1 MKEIDNDI
9 LDFLKQWYGTPNH
22 KVFELMKL
30 SVGRI
35 LMKGIYKGISF
46 DVDAPNPSFQHI
58 YDWLSVAVENNE
70 SWLSNVDEQGRPKKL
85 MKLSTIE
92 QAVRE
97 ADKAMRKANQRLGN
111 LMLEEGHEAI
121 YAELNGGYSIVRML
135 TPQALDNESVRMQ
148 HCIGH
153 GSYDGKV
160 CDSSNLYLSLR
171 DRYGKPH
178 ITFEISVV
186 DDSDRFLVHQMYGKQ
201 NLPPVSKYLRVLDD
215 WTDLRRL
222 DFDKNSTKDY
232 LFNTDGKIYAVS
244 DLPDGFVA
252 RSDIVFGTTTKHLP
266 RSLHALKDVA
276 FVQSEVKTL
285 PEGWIVEGS
294 LVIWGNNFSEIPAGT
309 VVKEDFHARG
319 VTIDNI
325 GDACSFGSLNLE
337 GGKVKKI
344 GSGVKIDGKLSIE
357 KSNIQ
362 HLPSDIQFKD
372 LFASGSSLKALPVHL
387 KKYGYLNIVN
397 TAVEMLPE
405 GVVIDELNV
414 SKTALRKMPVS
425 LTINRMIARS
435 AEIKAVHGSWK
446 LLGDVDLSDSLIEK
460 MTGTVTVEGHV
471 GIDLSGTFI
480 RKLPD
485 AIIADCGTVS
495 FRGAHIKTL
504 PKKVHC
510 VTLDLR
516 GCDLKMDRLPEFDIQ
531 CRTVIINKSQS
542 HMILPKTWKVMNV
555 TVKAGGLDEMDFVI
569 KDASAFQPK
578 KTAKPKFT
586 RERRRA
592 AA

>member
-1 MKEIDNDI
+1 MKQLDSNI
-9 LDFLKQWYGTPNH
+9 LAFLKSWFGGHNQDQT
-22 KVFELMKL
+22 VFELMKL

-35 LMKGIYKGISF
+35 LMKDIYRGVSF

-70 SWLSNVDEQGRPKKL
+70 SWLSNVDAQGRPKKL

-92 QAVRE
+92 QAVQE
-97 ADKAMRKANQRLGN
+97 ADKAMRKANQRLGR

-121 YAELNGGYSIVRML
+121 YAELDGGYSIVRML

-153 GSYDGKV
+153 GSYDGKL

-171 DRYGKPH
+171 DRHGKPH
-178 ITFEISVV
+178 ITFEISVA
-186 DDSDRFLVHQMYGKQ
+186 DDRFLVHQMYGKQ
-201 NLPPVSKYLRVLDD
+201 NLPPMSKYLRVLDS

-222 DFDKNSTKDY
+222 DFTRNTTRDY
-232 LFNTDGKIYAVS
+232 LLDTDGKIYAVS

-252 RSDIVFGTTTKHLP
+252 RSDVVFGITAKHLP
-266 RSLHALKDVA
+266 RNLHALKDVA
-276 FVQSEVKTL
+276 FFQSDKSL
-285 PEGWIVEGS
+285 PKGWIVEGS
-294 LVIWGNNFSEIPAGT
+294 LVIWGSRLCEIPAGT
-309 VVKEDFHARG
+309 IVKEDLHARG
-319 VTIDNI
+319 VTIDDI
-325 GDACSFGSLNLE
+325 GDACSFGSLSLE
-337 GGKVKKI
+337 GGKIKKI

-357 KSNIQ
+357 KSSIQ

-372 LFASGSSLKALPVHL
+372 LFASGSSLNSLPTHI
-387 KKYGYLNIVN
+387 KKYGYLNLVN
-397 TAVEMLPE
+397 TAVDTIPE
-405 GVVIDELNV
+405 DVVVDELNV
-414 SKTALRKMPVS
+414 SKTGLRKMPVS
-425 LTINRMIARS
+425 LTINHRMIARS

-446 LLGDVDLSDSLIEK
+446 LLGDVDLSDSRIEK
-460 MTGTVTVEGHV
+460 MTGTITVEGNV
-471 GIDLSGTFI
+471 GIDLSGTAI

-504 PKKVHC
+504 PKKVYC
-510 VTLDLR
+510 VALDLR
-516 GCDLKMDRLPEFDIQ
+516 GSDLKMDRLPEFDIQ
-531 CRTVIINKSQS
+531 CHTVIITKKQA
-542 HMILPKTWKVMNV
+542 HMQLPKTWKVKNV
-555 TVKAGGLDEMDFVI
+555 TVKAGGLNEMDFDIV
-569 KDASAFQPK
+569 DASKFRSSKAPK
-578 KTAKPKFT
+578 AKFA

>member
-1 MKEIDNDI
+1 MKE
-9 LDFLKQWYGTPNH
+9 LDANVLNFLKSWYGTQNQE
-22 KVFELMKL
+22 VFELMKL

-35 LMKGIYKGISF
+35 LMKDIYRGVSF

-70 SWLSNVDEQGRPKKL
+70 SWLLNVDAQGRPKKL

-92 QAVRE
+92 QAVQE

-121 YAELNGGYSIVRML
+121 YAELDGGYSIVRML
-135 TPQALDNESVRMQ
+135 TPEALDNESVRMQ

-153 GSYDGKV
+153 GSYDGKLR
-160 CDSSNLYLSLR
+160 DSSNLYLSLR
-171 DRYGKPH
+171 DRHGKPH
-178 ITFEISVV
+178 ITFEISVAN
-186 DDSDRFLVHQMYGKQ
+186 DRFLVHQMYGKQ
-201 NLPPVSKYLRVLDD
+201 NLPPASKYLRVMDN
-215 WTDLRRL
+215 WTDLQRL
-222 DFDKNSTKDY
+222 EFDKNLTKDF
-232 LFNTDGKIYAVS
+232 LFDTDGKIYAVS

-252 RSDIVFGTTTKHLP
+252 RSDVVFGTTIKHLP

-276 FVQSEVKTL
+276 FFQSEVKSL

-325 GDACSFGSLNLE
+325 GDACSFGSLSLE

-362 HLPSDIQFKD
+362 HFPSDIQFKD
-372 LFASGSSLKALPVHL
+372 LFANGSSLKDLPVHIR
-387 KKYGYLNIVN
+387 KYGYLNIVN
-397 TAVEMLPE
+397 TAVEMIPE
-405 GVVIDELNV
+405 GVVVDELDF
-414 SKTALRKMPVS
+414 SKTRLRNLPVS
-425 LTINRMIARS
+425 LTINHRLIARS

-460 MTGTVTVEGHV
+460 MTGTITVEGHV
-471 GIDLSGTFI
+471 GIDLSGTVI

-495 FRGAHIKTL
+495 FRGAHIKKL

-531 CRTVIINKSQS
+531 CQTVIINKSQS
-542 HMILPKTWKVMNV
+542 HMQLPKSWKVMNV
-555 TVKAGGLDEMDFVI
+555 TVKAGGLNEMDFVI

-578 KTAKPKFT
+578 KTAKPKFA
-586 RERRRA
+586 RERRKA